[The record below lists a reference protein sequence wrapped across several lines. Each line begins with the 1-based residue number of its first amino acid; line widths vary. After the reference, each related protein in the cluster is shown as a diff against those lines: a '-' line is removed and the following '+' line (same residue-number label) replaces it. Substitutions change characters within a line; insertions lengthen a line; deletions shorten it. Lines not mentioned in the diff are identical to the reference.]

1 MTWGTLAGGSPVR
14 STNPTNFREER
25 NYPWIN
31 HKKAAV
37 HAQEHTPQ
45 PGVIGKILP
54 KKERRNGMDWKQIFG
69 ILLNALQAVPEGVK
83 NSFFAFVE
91 MLRNLFR

>member
-1 MTWGTLAGGSPVR
+1 
-14 STNPTNFREER
+14 
-25 NYPWIN
+25 
-31 HKKAAV
+31 
-37 HAQEHTPQ
+37 
-45 PGVIGKILP
+45 
-54 KKERRNGMDWKQIFG
+54 MDWKQIFG